1 MNTTPKDIIKDVLR
15 MQKHL
20 LSLPEGKELFRD
32 DVPPVVW
39 FGDIN
44 SAKPKI
50 LVISA
55 NPNNIDK
62 PEGNPRIPSSYNW
75 DINKADVKKMEDDYN
90 DYFRNNP
97 DTGWFG
103 KHPGSVKNKQGRI
116 ETFMN
121 GLDASFYDGEYKYQG
136 IHIDLLP
143 FVTKL
148 PFSKIADRIMA
159 IPGLPE
165 WIDQHLKEMI
175 ALIQPKLIVVN
186 GRTNF
191 EYFNQCVGLGLQPYH
206 VTIHTF
212 PMFKDS
218 KNITVWETETIRN
231 AGILIDI
238 LIKVLPVIATSVN
251 MGSSC
256 KYAWQVLYE
265 LGKRIKAQFKL

>member
-1 MNTTPKDIIKDVLR
+1 MNTTPKDIIEDVLR

-20 LSLPEGKELFRD
+20 LSLPEGKDLFRD

-62 PEGNPRIPSSYNW
+62 PKENPRIPSSHNW
-75 DINKADVKKMEDDYN
+75 DINKADVKKLEEDYN
-90 DYFRNNP
+90 NYFRNNP

-103 KHPGSVKNKQGRI
+103 KVKGTQGRI
-116 ETFMN
+116 EDFLN

-143 FVTKL
+143 FTTHKS
-148 PFSKIADRIMA
+148 FTKIANQIMA

-165 WIDQHLKEMI
+165 WIDQHVKEMI
-175 ALIQPKLIVVN
+175 ALIQPELVVVN
-186 GRTNF
+186 GDTNF
-191 EYFNQCVGLGLQPYH
+191 KYFNQCVGLGLQPYH

-212 PMFKDS
+212 SMFKDS
-218 KNITVWETETIRN
+218 KNIIVWDARTSDN
-231 AGILIDI
+231 AHY
-238 LIKVLPVIATSVN
+238 PVIATSIN
-251 MGSSC
+251 MGSFCTRS
-256 KYAWQVLYE
+256 WEVLYE
-265 LGKRIKAQFKL
+265 LGKRIKEQFKL